1 VAILQRA
8 DDNGKQLS
16 SDEAA
21 RRTAAILRQYDFSG
35 DGKLQFEEFAAWCV
49 SGDGLDPPL
58 AKAAQPEA
66 AGDEDGA
73 TDRVVET
80 RLSGFLVHAMVL
92 ATLRFVSRL
101 RVVPVAVVHG
111 VFFYLG
117 KKVMSGNQFLER
129 LRALAVPLP
138 TNLDVEFES
147 ERSILVLGRRSVAT
161 FTGLQ
166 LACLGTLWALKL
178 TPGLGMVFPA
188 AIGVLMFIRAQLLPR
203 LFTRRELSRID
214 TATWSIRRAT

>member
-1 VAILQRA
+1 MRA
-8 DDNGKQLS
+8 VRNS
-16 SDEAA
+16 FSAT
-21 RRTAAILRQYDFSG
+21 TAAQNERPQLT
-35 DGKLQFEEFAAWCV
+35 EEAPAADLV
-49 SGDGLDPPL
+49 
-58 AKAAQPEA
+58 EA
-66 AGDEDGA
+66 EEE
-73 TDRVVET
+73 TVVET
-80 RLSGFLVHAMVL
+80 RLSGFLVHALVL
-92 ATLRFVSRL
+92 TTLRFVSSL
-101 RVVPVAVVHG
+101 KVVPVAVVHG

-138 TNLDVEFES
+138 TNLDTDQES

-166 LACLGTLWALKL
+166 LACLATLWALKL

-203 LFTRRELSRID
+203 LFTRRELSTID
-214 TATWSIRRAT
+214 TPIWSIRRIDRM